1 MPRPPSVDPAAEARG
16 RASFAELSSR
26 TFEEAAAAS
35 GFAPDDAQ
43 RRAIARILSPRQPRV
58 YLHGPAG
65 RGKTWL
71 MDVAFAAARTTRK
84 RRVHFHAFFPALHA
98 AIFRHAHD
106 LEAALDDL
114 VGELDLLCFDEFH
127 VHDVADGVLVRRLL
141 DALLARGIAIVVTSN
156 YAPEQL
162 LPNPLFH
169 GTFAPAIAAIR
180 AHFDVIEVDGG
191 ADHRER
197 GGADGFA
204 AGSWITGSA
213 EGAGQGSHVIRGERD
228 IVVRGLDDAT
238 LHATFADLCD
248 QPLGA
253 ADYARLAD
261 LRERWRILAVPPLE
275 RLAAS
280 SAQRFAN
287 LVDVAADRGVRIGFH
302 AAGPFE
308 ALAHA
313 PVPPLDL
320 ARTLSRLRSLQ
331 RPE

>member
-1 MPRPPSVDPAAEARG
+1 
-16 RASFAELSSR
+16 
-26 TFEEAAAAS
+26 
-35 GFAPDDAQ
+35 
-43 RRAIARILSPRQPRV
+43 
-58 YLHGPAG
+58 
-65 RGKTWL
+65 
-71 MDVAFAAARTTRK
+71 MDVAFAAAGTPHK
-84 RRVHFHAFFPALHA
+84 RRVHFHEFFPALHA
-98 AIFRHAHD
+98 AIFRHGHD
-106 LEAALDDL
+106 LEAALDEL
-114 VGELDLLCFDEFH
+114 VGGLELLCFDEFH

-169 GTFAPAIAAIR
+169 GMFAPAIAAIR

-191 ADHRER
+191 ADHREH
-197 GGADGFA
+197 GGTGGFA

-213 EGAGQGSHVIRGERD
+213 EGAPSGTHVIRGERD
-228 IVVRGLDDAT
+228 IVVRDLDEVT
-238 LHATFADLCD
+238 LHATFADVCE

-261 LRERWRILAVPPLE
+261 LRGRWRILTVPPLE

-287 LVDVAADRGVRIGFH
+287 LVDVAADRGVRIDFH
-302 AAGPFE
+302 AAGPLE
-308 ALAHA
+308 ALAQA

-320 ARTLSRLRSLQ
+320 ARTLSRLRSLH
-331 RPE
+331 RAG